1 MTLNQLQKLIDTDRI
16 NSENPIDLTSICN
29 TGIFEIR
36 PDQRQFGI
44 QLTDEGA
51 DSFKA
56 KINIE
61 VQHASELVIAAIERN
76 GGVVRTAY
84 YDPQSLVAL
93 TNPKKW
99 FAKGVPIPL
108 RMLPPQD
115 AIEYYTNPKN
125 RGYLANPEDVSRERL
140 VSLLGIKENMF
151 FFLNNFICRFLH
163 KNTVMSFQKL
173 KTIKITICYHK
184 LRILVNCFLD

>member
-16 NSENPIDLTSICN
+16 DSEIPIDLTSICN

-125 RGYLANPEDVSRERL
+125 RGYLANPEEISRERL
-140 VSLLGIKENMF
+140 VSLLEINLEK
-151 FFLNNFICRFLH
+151 
-163 KNTVMSFQKL
+163 
-173 KTIKITICYHK
+173 KISK
-184 LRILVNCFLD
+184 